1 MRSIQRVGAATL
13 FLRGTLGSPRNDA
26 SPARRVAPF
35 SSPVPRPNA
44 APAPARVPHRRGR
57 AFTVA
62 ASARE
67 MGPPAGRGEGARAGG
82 LAGIDESDPRRPR
95 GPNARAP
102 PPGATSD
109 AAMPAGGTAA
119 MTHSD
124 DDDDDGATSGTPAL
138 AVERLLALEREGLK
152 FHQMRERCRAIL
164 AAPGVHVPSFA
175 ADALDILAK
184 RSRGGR
190 TSSSSTVDPVA
201 HLIMECVPRV
211 TAHIRERH
219 DFPMMDDTSVRE
231 RFADSRDRSPGVRL
245 ILEALA
251 DFDDDCN
258 DGDGGSTNRLLV
270 TDRARLDPRTL
281 LRVAETYGVSLE
293 DLTDAGGEDAARSL
307 ETYAR
312 SLIHREG
319 KHAPGVNLAL
329 WFSLDAFANEETVD
343 ELTRA
348 GAFGLASDVAA
359 CVAGDG
365 LKRRC
370 VEACLELGDSGDHA
384 GLRAAHAAAERF
396 RLGTVFPTAKTRYF
410 ESTIKRMVAKGQ
422 AEAALRH
429 AGDDEHL
436 QRCVIASLVASG
448 DASTAAEYVARLAPD
463 FAGSGGDFDKMCGLL
478 GTETE
483 LAAAQAARR
492 EAHVQLPEDMS
503 ENGGVVW
510 VDDEDGLRAACDAL
524 LAADV
529 VGIDTEWA
537 ADPDAE
543 RAAAE
548 RNRRRKGTRWA
559 RKRWRD
565 QKKLAKKLA
574 AEAEALEASNG
585 ESDVD
590 DCSSG
595 DASSGDASSG
605 EGERTGAG
613 AGAED
618 EDAAERRAAS
628 VVALLQVATRDRVF
642 LVDLPALLRAC
653 PDAIAPTLGAVLA
666 DRSVLKTGFGVAED
680 LRRLARLHPP
690 AFGAERLGGP
700 RGGVG
705 PVIDLQHVWAAGT
718 RIAREEA
725 AAGGRAK
732 RGRRARAAAAAA
744 AAEGVHG
751 VGGGGVDASPPKR
764 LVGPWSLKEH
774 YQRKHLVGLSHL
786 TAAVLGKPL
795 DKATRMSDWSK
806 RPLTSRQ
813 VTYAAL
819 DAWVL
824 VELMRTLRENH
835 AEELERLAGG
845 LTHVRE

>member
-1 MRSIQRVGAATL
+1 MGA
-13 FLRGTLGSPRNDA
+13 
-26 SPARRVAPF
+26 
-35 SSPVPRPNA
+35 
-44 APAPARVPHRRGR
+44 
-57 AFTVA
+57 
-62 ASARE
+62 
-67 MGPPAGRGEGARAGG
+67 PAGRGEGARAGG

-95 GPNARAP
+95 GPNTRAAA
-102 PPGATSD
+102 PGATSD
-109 AAMPAGGTAA
+109 AATPAGGTAA
-119 MTHSD
+119 MTHD
-124 DDDDDGATSGTPAL
+124 DDEVDATSGTPAL
-138 AVERLLALEREGLK
+138 AVERLLALEREGMK

-164 AAPGVHVPSFA
+164 AAPDVHVPSFA
-175 ADALDILAK
+175 ADALAILANHP
-184 RSRGGR
+184 GR
-190 TSSSSTVDPVA
+190 KTAAVDPIA

-219 DFPMMDDTSVRE
+219 DFPMMDDASVRE
-231 RFADSRDRSPGVRL
+231 RFVDSKDRSPGVRL
-245 ILEALA
+245 ILDALA
-251 DFDDDCN
+251 AVDDD
-258 DGDGGSTNRLLV
+258 DKLADGSTDRRA
-270 TDRARLDPRTL
+270 TDKTRLDPRTL

-293 DLTDAGGEDAARSL
+293 DLTDAGGRDARTSL
-307 ETYAR
+307 EAYAR
-312 SLIHREG
+312 SLIYREG

-329 WFSLDAFANEETVD
+329 WFSLDAFADVETVD

-384 GLRAAHAAAERF
+384 GLRAAHAATERF
-396 RLGTVFPTAKTRYF
+396 RLGTVFPTAKARYF

-429 AGDDEHL
+429 AGDDKDL
-436 QRCVIASLVASG
+436 RRCVIASLVESG
-448 DASTAAEYVARLAPD
+448 DASTAAEYVARLASEYGE
-463 FAGSGGDFDKMCGLL
+463 AGEDFDVGELL
-478 GTETE
+478 GTEKE

-492 EAHVQLPEDMS
+492 DAHVQLPEGMT

-529 VGIDTEWA
+529 VGLDTEWA

-543 RAAAE
+543 RLRAE
-548 RNRRRKGTRWA
+548 RNRRKKGTRWA

-574 AEAEALEASNG
+574 KEEAEALEASNG
-585 ESDVD
+585 ES
-590 DCSSG
+590 S
-595 DASSGDASSG
+595 DADDASSG
-605 EGERTGAG
+605 EGDGTGAG
-613 AGAED
+613 VGGED
-618 EDAAERRAAS
+618 EDADAAERRAAS

-725 AAGGRAK
+725 ADGGRAK

-744 AAEGVHG
+744 AEGG
-751 VGGGGVDASPPKR
+751 EGGGGGGVDASPPKR

-806 RPLTSRQ
+806 RPLTPRQ

>member
-1 MRSIQRVGAATL
+1 MGA
-13 FLRGTLGSPRNDA
+13 
-26 SPARRVAPF
+26 
-35 SSPVPRPNA
+35 
-44 APAPARVPHRRGR
+44 
-57 AFTVA
+57 
-62 ASARE
+62 
-67 MGPPAGRGEGARAGG
+67 PAGRGEGARAGG
-82 LAGIDESDPRRPR
+82 LAGIDESDPRRSR
-95 GPNARAP
+95 GPNARAAA
-102 PPGATSD
+102 PGATSD
-109 AAMPAGGTAA
+109 AATPAGGTAA
-119 MTHSD
+119 MTHD
-124 DDDDDGATSGTPAL
+124 DDEVDATSGTPAL
-138 AVERLLALEREGLK
+138 AVERLLALEREGMK

-164 AAPGVHVPSFA
+164 AAPDVHVPSFA
-175 ADALDILAK
+175 ADALAILANHP
-184 RSRGGR
+184 GR
-190 TSSSSTVDPVA
+190 KTAAVDPIA

-219 DFPMMDDTSVRE
+219 DFPMMDDASVRE
-231 RFADSRDRSPGVRL
+231 RFVDSKDRSPGVRL
-245 ILEALA
+245 ILDALA
-251 DFDDDCN
+251 AVDDDESA
-258 DGDGGSTNRLLV
+258 DGV
-270 TDRARLDPRTL
+270 TDRRATDKTRLDPRTL

-293 DLTDAGGEDAARSL
+293 DLTDAGGRDARTSL
-307 ETYAR
+307 EAYAR
-312 SLIHREG
+312 SLIYREG

-329 WFSLDAFANEETVD
+329 WFSLDAFADVETVD

-384 GLRAAHAAAERF
+384 GLRAAHAATERF
-396 RLGTVFPTAKTRYF
+396 RLGTVFPTAKARYF

-429 AGDDEHL
+429 AGDDKDL
-436 QRCVIASLVASG
+436 RRCVIASLVESG
-448 DASTAAEYVARLAPD
+448 DASTAAEFVARLASEYGE
-463 FAGSGGDFDKMCGLL
+463 AGEDFDVGELL
-478 GTETE
+478 GTEKE

-492 EAHVQLPEDMS
+492 DAHVQLPEGMT
-503 ENGGVVW
+503 ENGGGVW

-529 VGIDTEWA
+529 VGLDTEWA

-543 RAAAE
+543 RLRAE
-548 RNRRRKGTRWA
+548 RNRRKKGTRWA

-574 AEAEALEASNG
+574 KEEAEALEASNG
-585 ESDVD
+585 ECSDAD
-590 DCSSG
+590 
-595 DASSGDASSG
+595 DASSG
-605 EGERTGAG
+605 EGDGTGAG
-613 AGAED
+613 VGGED
-618 EDAAERRAAS
+618 EDADAAERRAAS

-725 AAGGRAK
+725 ADGGRAK

-744 AAEGVHG
+744 AEGG
-751 VGGGGVDASPPKR
+751 EGGGGGGVDASPPKR

-806 RPLTSRQ
+806 RPLTPRQ

>member
-1 MRSIQRVGAATL
+1 MGA
-13 FLRGTLGSPRNDA
+13 
-26 SPARRVAPF
+26 
-35 SSPVPRPNA
+35 
-44 APAPARVPHRRGR
+44 
-57 AFTVA
+57 
-62 ASARE
+62 
-67 MGPPAGRGEGARAGG
+67 PAGRGEGARAGG

-109 AAMPAGGTAA
+109 AATPAGGTAA
-119 MTHSD
+119 MTHD
-124 DDDDDGATSGTPAL
+124 DDEVDATSGTPAL
-138 AVERLLALEREGLK
+138 AVERLLALEREGMK

-164 AAPGVHVPSFA
+164 AAPDVHVPSFA
-175 ADALDILAK
+175 ADALAILANHP
-184 RSRGGR
+184 GR
-190 TSSSSTVDPVA
+190 ETAAVDPIA

-219 DFPMMDDTSVRE
+219 DFPMMDDASVRE
-231 RFADSRDRSPGVRL
+231 RFVDSKDRSPGVRL
-245 ILEALA
+245 ILDALA
-251 DFDDDCN
+251 AVDDD
-258 DGDGGSTNRLLV
+258 DDESADGSTDRRE
-270 TDRARLDPRTL
+270 TDKTRLDPRTL

-293 DLTDAGGEDAARSL
+293 DITDAGGRDARTSL
-307 ETYAR
+307 EAYAR

-329 WFSLDAFANEETVD
+329 WFSLDELADVTTVD

-359 CVAGDG
+359 CVAGDV

-370 VEACLELGDSGDHA
+370 VEACLDSGDHA
-384 GLRAAHAAAERF
+384 GLRAAHAATERF
-396 RLGTVFPTAKTRYF
+396 RLGTVFPSAKARYF
-410 ESTIKRMVAKGQ
+410 ESTIERMVAKGQ

-429 AGDDEHL
+429 AGDDEDL
-436 QRCVIASLVASG
+436 RGCVIASLVASG
-448 DASTAAEYVARLAPD
+448 DASTAAEFVARLAAEHGED
-463 FAGSGGDFDKMCGLL
+463 FAGADFDVGDLL
-478 GTETE
+478 GTEKE
-483 LAAAQAARR
+483 LAAARAARR
-492 EAHVQLPEDMS
+492 DAHVQLPDGMA

-510 VDDEDGLRAACDAL
+510 VDDEDGLRAARDAL

-529 VGIDTEWA
+529 VGLDTEWA
-537 ADPDAE
+537 ADPAAE
-543 RAAAE
+543 RLRAE
-548 RNRRRKGTRWA
+548 RNRRKKGTRWA

-565 QKKLAKKLA
+565 RKKLAEKLA
-574 AEAEALEASNG
+574 AEAEALEASDG
-585 ESDVD
+585 
-590 DCSSG
+590 
-595 DASSGDASSG
+595 ASSG
-605 EGERTGAG
+605 EGDGTGAG
-613 AGAED
+613 SGGED
-618 EDAAERRAAS
+618 EDEDAAAAERRAAS

-725 AAGGRAK
+725 ADGGRAK

-744 AAEGVHG
+744 AAGG
-751 VGGGGVDASPPKR
+751 GGGGVDASPPKR

-806 RPLTSRQ
+806 RPLTPRQ

>member
-1 MRSIQRVGAATL
+1 
-13 FLRGTLGSPRNDA
+13 
-26 SPARRVAPF
+26 
-35 SSPVPRPNA
+35 
-44 APAPARVPHRRGR
+44 
-57 AFTVA
+57 
-62 ASARE
+62 
-67 MGPPAGRGEGARAGG
+67 
-82 LAGIDESDPRRPR
+82 
-95 GPNARAP
+95 
-102 PPGATSD
+102 
-109 AAMPAGGTAA
+109 
-119 MTHSD
+119 MTHD
-124 DDDDDGATSGTPAL
+124 DEVDATSGTPAL

-152 FHQMRERCRAIL
+152 FHQMRERCRDIL
-164 AAPGVHVPSFA
+164 AAPDVHVPSFA
-175 ADALDILAK
+175 ADAIAILANHP
-184 RSRGGR
+184 GR
-190 TSSSSTVDPVA
+190 KTAAVDPIA

-219 DFPMMDDTSVRE
+219 DFPMMDDVSVRE
-231 RFADSRDRSPGVRL
+231 RFADAKDRSPGVRL
-245 ILEALA
+245 ILDALA
-251 DFDDDCN
+251 AAAAVDDESAESA
-258 DGDGGSTNRLLV
+258 GGSIHRRV
-270 TDRARLDPRTL
+270 TGTTRLDPRTL

-293 DLTDAGGEDAARSL
+293 DLIDAGGGDARTSL
-307 ETYAR
+307 EAYAR
-312 SLIHREG
+312 SLMYREG

-329 WFSLDAFANEETVD
+329 WFSLDAFASVETVD
-343 ELTRA
+343 ELTRC

-359 CVAGDG
+359 CVAGSE

-396 RLGTVFPTAKTRYF
+396 QLGTVFPTVKRRYF

-429 AGDDEHL
+429 AGDDKDL
-436 QRCVIASLVASG
+436 IRCVIASLVASG
-448 DASTAAEYVARLAPD
+448 DASTAAEYVARL
-463 FAGSGGDFDKMCGLL
+463 GSDLSPGEDFDVGDLL

-492 EAHVQLPEDMS
+492 DAHVQLPEGMA

-529 VGIDTEWA
+529 VGLDTEWA

-543 RAAAE
+543 RMKAE

-585 ESDVD
+585 ESDAD
-590 DCSSG
+590 DASSR
-595 DASSGDASSG
+595 DASSGEGEG

-613 AGAED
+613 AGGED

-666 DRSVLKTGFGVAED
+666 DRSVLKTGFGLAED

-700 RGGVG
+700 SGGVG

-725 AAGGRAK
+725 ADGGRAK

-744 AAEGVHG
+744 AAAEGG
-751 VGGGGVDASPPKR
+751 EGGGGGGVAASPPKR

-806 RPLTSRQ
+806 RPLTPRQ